1 MRTIDMVLLGVLAVQ
16 TAVVLVL
23 MAIVIGNYR
32 RK

>member
-16 TAVVLVL
+16 TAVVLAL
-23 MAIVIGNYR
+23 MVIVIGNYR